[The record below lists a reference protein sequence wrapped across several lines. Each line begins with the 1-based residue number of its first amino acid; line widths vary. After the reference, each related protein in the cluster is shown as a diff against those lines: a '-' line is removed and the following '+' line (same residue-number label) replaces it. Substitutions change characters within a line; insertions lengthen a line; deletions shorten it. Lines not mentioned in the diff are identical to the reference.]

1 MTIMSQE
8 RIFAI
13 KLSELEHQYEQT
25 LGCLKSYQTEDRQ
38 KIQHDLEQVF
48 EKYRDAERRLLRG
61 VNTSRSPAVA
71 ALSGAQLSYDRR
83 VREILQGKLPG
94 FLHKGDGS
102 FSADQVEAISLY
114 GEYAIDFAAQAIR
127 YAHLVILFAIDAQI
141 SLDEQRQ
148 EST

>member
-25 LGCLKSYQTEDRQ
+25 LGCLGSCQIEDHQ
-38 KIQHDLEQVF
+38 KIQQDLEQVF

>member
-1 MTIMSQE
+1 MSQE
-8 RIFAI
+8 GIFAI
-13 KLSELEHQYEQT
+13 KLSELEHQCGQT
-25 LGCLKSYQTEDRQ
+25 LGCLRSCQTEDRE
-38 KIQHDLEQVF
+38 KIQQELKQALEEYHDT
-48 EKYRDAERRLLRG
+48 ERWLLKC

-94 FLHKGDGS
+94 FFYGGNGS
-102 FSADQVEAISLY
+102 FSADQVETISLY

-127 YAHLVILFAIDAQI
+127 YARLVVLSAIDAQI

>member
-1 MTIMSQE
+1 MSQE

-13 KLSELEHQYEQT
+13 KLGELEYQYEQT
-25 LGCLKSYQTEDRQ
+25 LGCLRSCQTEDHKKIRQ
-38 KIQHDLEQVF
+38 ELDQAF
-48 EKYRDAERRLLRG
+48 EEYRNVERRLLKG

-94 FLHKGDGS
+94 FPHGRDGS

-114 GEYAIDFAAQAIR
+114 GEYAIDFAAQAMR
-127 YAHLVILFAIDAQI
+127 YAHLVVLFAIDAQI
-141 SLDEQRQ
+141 SLDEQRLD
-148 EST
+148 SGC